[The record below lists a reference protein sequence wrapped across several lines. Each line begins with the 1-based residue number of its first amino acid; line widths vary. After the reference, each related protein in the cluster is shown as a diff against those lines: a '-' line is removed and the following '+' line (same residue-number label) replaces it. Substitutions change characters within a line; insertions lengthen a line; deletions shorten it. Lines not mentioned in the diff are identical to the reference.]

1 MEVSVSQNKNDP
13 EVIRSILGRFIKKLT
28 RIFDWVA
35 EGQTAGAL
43 CKG

>member
-1 MEVSVSQNKNDP
+1 MMSKKQRGQNLHPTRLDK
-13 EVIRSILGRFIKKLT
+13 FIKKIT
-28 RIFDWVA
+28 RIFEWIA

>member
-1 MEVSVSQNKNDP
+1 MSKNQYGQGQHPTRLDK
-13 EVIRSILGRFIKKLT
+13 FIKKLT
-28 RIFDWVA
+28 RIFEWIA